1 MASSN
6 AGNAEDDARYS
17 SCSAK
22 FLGLLISTTYGDKS
36 IGRRAAPKA
45 VYPGSS
51 PGSRVGQH

>member
-1 MASSN
+1 MPS
-6 AGNAEDDARYS
+6 GYVARYS

-22 FLGLLISTTYGDKS
+22 FLDLLISTTYGNKS

-45 VYPGSS
+45 VYPGSN